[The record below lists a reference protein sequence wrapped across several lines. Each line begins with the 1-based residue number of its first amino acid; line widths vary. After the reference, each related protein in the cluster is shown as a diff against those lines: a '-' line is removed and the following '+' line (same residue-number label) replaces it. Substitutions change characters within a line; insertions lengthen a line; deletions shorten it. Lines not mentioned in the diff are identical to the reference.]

1 MGLAEKHAVLDALM
15 TAVDEE
21 TALEIIDYR
30 KRMGRRYEL
39 TPRAAGMLAGN
50 LAACPN
56 PIAAADE
63 MMLRGWTAVKPEW
76 IARTNGTQRPG
87 IAGAAQRMIEARHV
101 DTRAD
106 RSPDISLFQRLPA
119 IARH

>member
-1 MGLAEKHAVLDALM
+1 MGLDEKHAILDALM

-30 KRMGRRYEL
+30 KRMGKRFHL
-39 TPRAAGMLAGN
+39 TPRAAGMLAKN

-56 PIAAADE
+56 PVAAADE

-76 IARTNGTQRPG
+76 IARSAGQEKPRG
-87 IAGAAQRMIEARHV
+87 VFGAAYDLLENGYGHSRESAPAPFELTAPIQRH
-101 DTRAD
+101 
-106 RSPDISLFQRLPA
+106 
-119 IARH
+119 